1 MAHGTEPKQTHPTLR
16 LGVSACLMGSAVRFD
31 GGHSRDRLLLG
42 PAAPFAEYV
51 PVCPEVEIG
60 LGTPRP
66 TIQLQRDGSSVKLVR
81 PTDGVDLTERMR
93 EWAERRV
100 EQIEKMNLSGY
111 VLKKGSPTCGM
122 ERVRVYDDNGSPS
135 RDGRGIF
142 AEVLMR
148 RMPLLPVEED
158 GRLHDTRLREN
169 FFERAFAYDRL
180 RNFFAGK
187 WTAGSLVRFHT
198 CEKLLLMS
206 HSPKAYSELGR
217 LVATAKTMDRQEF
230 AADYQRIFMDALQ
243 SKASVGRQVNTLQH
257 IAGYFSKSIERGE
270 KAEIT
275 TLLDDFRQGLVPLA
289 VPMALMRHHVR
300 RLKIDYIEN
309 QSYLNP
315 HPKEL
320 SLRSH
325 M

>member
-1 MAHGTEPKQTHPTLR
+1 MIRGSESEQSHPTLR

-31 GGHSRDRLLLG
+31 GGHSRDKLLLG
-42 PAAPFAEYV
+42 PVSAFAKYV

-66 TIQLQRDGSSVKLVR
+66 TIRLQRIRESVQLMRPHDGAN
-81 PTDGVDLTERMR
+81 LTAKMR

-100 EQIEKMNLSGY
+100 DQIEEMDLSGY
-111 VLKKGSPTCGM
+111 VLKKDSPTCGM
-122 ERVRVYDDNGSPS
+122 ERVRVYDENGSPS

-158 GRLHDTRLREN
+158 GRLHDSRLREN

-180 RNFFAGK
+180 RKFFASD
-187 WTAGSLVRFHT
+187 WSAGSLIRFHSH
-198 CEKLLLMS
+198 EKLLLMS
-206 HSPKAYSELGR
+206 HNPQAYAELGR
-217 LVATAKTMDRQEF
+217 MVATVTQRDRVEFTM
-230 AADYQRIFMDALQ
+230 AYQQGFMDALR
-243 SKASVGRQVNTLQH
+243 SKASVGRQVNVLQH
-257 IAGYFSKSIERGE
+257 IAGYLGRNIDKGE
-270 KAEIT
+270 KAEIV
-275 TLLDDFRQGLVPLA
+275 TLLEDFRQGMVPLA
-289 VPMALMRHHVR
+289 VPMALLRHHVR
-300 RLKIDYIEN
+300 RLDIYYIEN

-320 SLRSH
+320 GLRSYF
-325 M
+325 

>member
-1 MAHGTEPKQTHPTLR
+1 
-16 LGVSACLMGSAVRFD
+16 MGSAVRFD

-42 PAAPFAEYV
+42 AAAPFAEYV

-66 TIQLQRDGSSVKLVR
+66 TIRLQRVGSSVKLVR
-81 PTDGVDLTERMR
+81 PTDGVDLTKRMR

-100 EQIEKMNLSGY
+100 EQIEKLDLSGY
-111 VLKKGSPTCGM
+111 VLKKDSPTCGM
-122 ERVRVYDDNGSPS
+122 ERVRVYDANGSPS

-180 RNFFAGK
+180 RKFFSGK
-187 WTAGSLVRFHT
+187 WTAGSLVRFHS

-206 HSPKAYSELGR
+206 HSPKACSELGR
-217 LVATAKTMDRQEF
+217 LVATAKQADRQEL
-230 AADYQRIFMDALQ
+230 AAEFQQRFMGALQ

-289 VPMALMRHHVR
+289 VPMALIRHHVR

-325 M
+325 I